1 MALGLLRHCFGDKL
15 NGPSLTHLAPM
26 QSLKQSH
33 FQGEKLRLKFIRP
46 IYNPNQMIGILK
58 VLLPHDLCFKI
69 FVQF

>member
-33 FQGEKLRLKFIRP
+33 FQGEKLRLQNYSGQFITQ
-46 IYNPNQMIGILK
+46 IKDWDSKG
-58 VLLPHDLCFKI
+58 
-69 FVQF
+69 FVTS